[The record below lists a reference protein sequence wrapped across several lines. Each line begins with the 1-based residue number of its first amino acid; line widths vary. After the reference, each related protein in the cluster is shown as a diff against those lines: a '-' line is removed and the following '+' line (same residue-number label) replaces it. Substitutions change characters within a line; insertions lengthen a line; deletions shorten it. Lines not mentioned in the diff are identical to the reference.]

1 MSVESGR
8 RAGIAS
14 IDVDGVG
21 AGREAARA
29 PAPDV
34 VRTVGLGH
42 RPAAARRLEPELEGR
57 VGAAGRGGGE
67 LYCRPSRLRRGRG
80 GRFGNRRACRRR
92 GRKSV
97 VWGRRVDV
105 GGRRLIK
112 KEGGGEGGGGGD

>member
-57 VGAAGRGGGE
+57 VGAAGRAGGE
-67 LYCRPSRLRRGRG
+67 L
-80 GRFGNRRACRRR
+80 NRRP
-92 GRKSV
+92 
-97 VWGRRVDV
+97 
-105 GGRRLIK
+105 GGL
-112 KEGGGEGGGGGD
+112 GGGGGRRFGHCWACRRWGGQNIGWIGGGGGVEGGRGGG